1 MRKNSTAVL
10 VLSALMCALVAV
22 LSQLQIPL
30 PPVPLSLALLGVH
43 LCGVLLPGRWGAAAV
58 GAYVLLGALGVPVYA
73 GFSGGPSV
81 LLGPTG
87 GFLFGYALCAALEG
101 ALIRRLG
108 FSRRTLAAAMLSGT
122 AVCYALGAMWFA
134 AVTGSGAAQ
143 SLAACVL
150 PFLPGDAVKIALA
163 VTLALRLQKTLAVQ
177 ALSR

>member
-108 FSRRTLAAAMLSGT
+108 FSRRTLAAAMLST
-122 AVCYALGAMWFA
+122 
-134 AVTGSGAAQ
+134 SG
-143 SLAACVL
+143 
-150 PFLPGDAVKIALA
+150 
-163 VTLALRLQKTLAVQ
+163 
-177 ALSR
+177 